1 MTPLS
6 FQQQMHSHR
15 YTNPMSSG
23 SILQTRAVINL
34 FKVSVL
40 SEEDPDL
47 ETAFKVVSIMQTI
60 TEELDEEGKKAW
72 RKMLGIDKEE

>member
-1 MTPLS
+1 
-6 FQQQMHSHR
+6 
-15 YTNPMSSG
+15 
-23 SILQTRAVINL
+23 VIA
-34 FKVSVL
+34 L

-72 RKMLGIDKEE
+72 RKMLGIDEEG